1 MQKHSEIVILGSGL
15 IGLSTALLLENYG
28 LGSVIIDK
36 SSINSLKSTN
46 DRRTTAISQ
55 GSARI
60 YNKIGVWKDLV
71 KYSQPIYKI
80 KVTEG
85 SEVNGLT
92 FNHQMTEEGVMGY
105 IVENKFIKKFLLD
118 KVLKSKIIKMYSN
131 NLVKSIK
138 NLENKTLEL
147 KTQKGTTKCDL
158 LIGADGRQSNIR
170 KIGLFKY
177 LYKNYN
183 QNAYV
188 FNILHEAPHNG
199 TALERFFPTGPL
211 AVLPMKTKKG
221 NQSSVV
227 FTVDDD
233 VKFKNKDSFHKFF
246 EEKYKGFFGGIIKFS
261 KVSTFPLDVYSCLK
275 YYKNNIVL
283 VGDAC
288 QALHPIAGQG
298 FNLGLRDCLFL
309 SESLNRA
316 KNLGQRV
323 NSNLILKEYSRKRFY
338 DKTLLVGSTHN
349 LNKFFGFKGKIIS
362 KLRSVGLKLF
372 NRSDFLKKRSMLFA
386 MGITDF

>member
-15 IGLSTALLLENYG
+15 IGLSTALLLEKYG

>member
-15 IGLSTALLLENYG
+15 IGLSTALLMEKYG
-28 LGSVIIDK
+28 LGSIIIDK
-36 SSINSLKSTN
+36 SSINLLKSTS
-46 DRRTTAISQ
+46 DKRTTAISQ

-60 YNKIGVWKDLV
+60 YKQIGIWKELV

-92 FNHQMTEEGVMGY
+92 FNHKMTEEGVMGY

-158 LIGADGRQSNIR
+158 LIGADGRQSNTR
-170 KIGLFKY
+170 KMGLFKY

-188 FNILHEAPHNG
+188 FNIVHETPHNG
-199 TALERFFPTGPL
+199 MALERFFPTGPL
-211 AVLPMKTKKG
+211 ALLPMKTKKG

-233 VKFKNKDSFHKFF
+233 IKFKNRNSFKKFF
-246 EEKYKGFFGGIIKFS
+246 KERYKDFFGKIIKFS
-261 KVSTFPLDVYSCLK
+261 KVTIFPLDVYSCLR
-275 YYKNNIVL
+275 YHKNNIVL

-298 FNLGLRDCLFL
+298 FNLGLRDCLSL
-309 SESLNRA
+309 SESLKKA
-316 KNLGQRV
+316 KNLGQKV

-338 DKTLLVGSTHN
+338 DKSLLVR
-349 LNKFFGFKGKIIS
+349 LNTQS
-362 KLRSVGLKLF
+362 K
-372 NRSDFLKKRSMLFA
+372 
-386 MGITDF
+386 